1 MRLCP
6 VKNLEEDMVLGKSI
20 YLMNGK
26 LLLGAGVRISPA
38 TREKLIERGYTH
50 VYINEEGTDDIV
62 PENIISDEVNYHAKI
77 TLANKIYDIQNK
89 TEFKNV
95 TVSRATKLI
104 ERGCLGNVNIAN
116 DVKKII
122 AEIIKDI
129 SVLGSNLLNSVMI
142 KTVDT
147 YFLDHAV
154 NTTVLSILIGR
165 RYKFSQ
171 KELTSLA
178 LGVFLH
184 DVGKTITEK
193 MNEDKDPVK
202 AKELYRE
209 HPTFSYQIL
218 NNSPNMT
225 PIETQIAKQHHENQ
239 DGTGFPNGLKGRNLP
254 PVKNLDQSMKGF
266 IFRLAEICR
275 VSDAFDN
282 MTYNPLKGEQA
293 NPAQA
298 IKQIILE
305 AGTKFNKDVVKTL
318 LGIVPYY
325 PVGATVK
332 VVDVDDYAL
341 VGYTGVVAKIDED
354 NINKPGIVLIKDR
367 FKKKIK
373 PIVIDT
379 STFKKVELKLLV

>member
-6 VKNLEEDMVLGKSI
+6 VKDLEDDMVLGKSI

-26 LLLGAGVRISPA
+26 LLLGAGFSISP
-38 TREKLIERGYTH
+38 EMKGKLVERGYTH
-50 VYINEEGTDDIV
+50 IYIMEEGTDDVV
-62 PENIISDEVNYHAKI
+62 PQDLIPDEVSHQAKI
-77 TLANKIYDIQNK
+77 TLANKIYDIQNQ

-95 TVSRATKLI
+95 TVSRATELI
-104 ERGCLGNVNIAN
+104 ESGCLSNVNMTN

-122 AEIIKDI
+122 EEIIKDI
-129 SVLGSNLLNSVMI
+129 SMLGSNLLNSVMI

-147 YFLDHAV
+147 YFLDHSV

-165 RYKFSQ
+165 KYKFSQ
-171 KELTSLA
+171 KELTSLG

-193 MNEDKDPVK
+193 MNEDNDPAK
-202 AKELYRE
+202 AKELYLE
-209 HPTFSYQIL
+209 HPTFSHLIL
-218 NNSPNMT
+218 NNSPNMS

-239 DGTGFPNGLKGRNLP
+239 DGTGFPIGLKGRNQP
-254 PVKNLDQSMKGF
+254 PVKNLDQPMKGF

-275 VSDAFDN
+275 VTDAFDN
-282 MTYNPLKGEQA
+282 ITYNPIKREQT

-298 IKQIILE
+298 IKKIILK

-318 LGIVPYY
+318 LTVVPYY

-332 VVDVDDYAL
+332 VVDVDDSAL
-341 VGYTGVVAKIDED
+341 EGYTGVVARVVED
-354 NINKPGIVLIKDR
+354 NINKPGIILIKDR
-367 FKKKIK
+367 HKKKIK
-373 PIVIDT
+373 PMVIDT
-379 STFKKVELKLLV
+379 SKFKKVELKLMI